1 MKKNSVMVKQVLM
14 SILTAGIF
22 SFSFS
27 SCSQDDIL
35 ISGGVNSEMES
46 EYSGPALE
54 SYGLNFQDFI
64 QAGDVQILD
73 ADTTQISVSK
83 AFADKIGIKSFPGHP
98 MGIRQSNEEDAYMCK
113 ATRQKLVGDRYIIDV
128 APCSMAELL
137 KGQKF
142 MMSSDLYVN
151 TDPGKT
157 RTRAAELN
165 IPEYAA
171 KYVDDDNVIHPVA
184 VTYRPATGELG
195 VTRSGIS
202 HYGTFSTEDIMMAR
216 QNDGTRWW
224 PLDEIKEWVEDKAK
238 KAYEYTKKETSY
250 NVNKYYRDKSLVQEN
265 TTFEKKIEFGPKAKR
280 KGEKP
285 DTFNVTVK
293 LPVDFALTY
302 NFILDAT
309 GSLVS
314 LPTVNNFE
322 TSVAGTFEFSPQV
335 TLGFSKKFE
344 IPEDKQRLKLAEF
357 PSVSLHFTIGIIPV
371 TINIDPYVF
380 LKFEGEVSGS
390 AYTGIKYHYASHFK
404 LGCAYRNGWNFI
416 NEYQTDDN
424 SLTMIPPTA
433 QFKAHA
439 GIGLMLGADVIVM
452 KLAGPKIAIGPKLT
466 ADAEL
471 RLNQDADQCYFK
483 SSVDV
488 GFVGEIGAK
497 LKIWKWELGDISKD
511 FVFGDS
517 YNIFHYNF
525 PHEEGDD
532 RNGNLDRV
540 MKLLMPFKNL

>member
-1 MKKNSVMVKQVLM
+1 MTTKKNLVKMVLM
-14 SILTAGIF
+14 STLTAGTMF
-22 SFSFS
+22 GFTA
-27 SCSQDDIL
+27 CSDDSDL
-35 ISGGVNSEMES
+35 VNDNFNTPLEK
-46 EYSGPALE
+46 EYNGPALE
-54 SYGLNFQDFI
+54 SLGLNFQDFV
-64 QAGDVQILD
+64 AEGDVRIVD

-83 AFADKIGIKSFPGHP
+83 AFADKMGIKSFAGHP
-98 MGIRQSNEEDAYMCK
+98 MGIRQSMEENAYMCK
-113 ATRQKLVGDRYIIDV
+113 ATKQCLVGDRYIIDV
-128 APCSMAELL
+128 VPCSLAELL
-137 KGQKF
+137 NGQEFKL
-142 MMSSDLYVN
+142 SSDLFVN
-151 TDPGKT
+151 QDPAKT

-165 IPEYAA
+165 IPEYSA
-171 KYVDDDNVIHPVA
+171 KFVDDDNVIHPVA

-195 VTRSGIS
+195 VTRSS
-202 HYGTFSTEDIMMAR
+202 LTAYGTFSTEDIMIAR
-216 QNDGTRWW
+216 QSEGSRWW
-224 PLDEIKEWVEDKAK
+224 PLDEIKDWVKDKAK
-238 KAYEYTKKETSY
+238 KAYEYVNEETTY
-250 NVNKYYRDKSLVQEN
+250 NVNKYYRDKSLVQDN
-265 TTFEKKIEFGPKAKR
+265 TTFEKKFEFGPKPKK

-309 GSLVS
+309 GSMVS
-314 LPTVNNFE
+314 LPKVNNFE

-335 TLGFSKKFE
+335 TIGFSKKFE
-344 IPEDKQRLKLAEF
+344 IPEDKQRLKIAEF

-371 TINIDPYVF
+371 TVNIDPYVF

-404 LGCAYRNGWNFI
+404 LGCTYKNGWDFI

-424 SLTMIPPTA
+424 TLSMIPPTA
-433 QFKAHA
+433 EFKAHA

-471 RLNQDADQCYFK
+471 RLNQDVDQCYFK

>member
-151 TDPGKT
+151 TDPEKT

>member
-98 MGIRQSNEEDAYMCK
+98 MGIRQSNEEDSYMCK

-202 HYGTFSTEDIMMAR
+202 HYGTFSTEDIMIAR

-224 PLDEIKEWVEDKAK
+224 PLDEIKDWVVDKAK
-238 KAYEYTKKETSY
+238 KAYEFADKETSY

-488 GFVGEIGAK
+488 GFVGEVGAK
-497 LKIWKWELGDISKD
+497 LKIWKWELGDISQD
-511 FVFGDS
+511 FTFGDP

-525 PHEEGDD
+525 PHEKDDD

-540 MKLLMPFKNL
+540 MKLLMPFKN

>member
-1 MKKNSVMVKQVLM
+1 MKKNSVMVKQVFM

-35 ISGGVNSEMES
+35 ISGGLNSEMES
-46 EYSGPALE
+46 EYSGPALG

-73 ADTTQISVSK
+73 ADTTQIAVSK

-142 MMSSDLYVN
+142 NMSSDLYVN
-151 TDPGKT
+151 TDPEKT

-224 PLDEIKEWVEDKAK
+224 PLDEIKDWVVDKAK
-238 KAYEYTKKETSY
+238 KAYEFADKNTKYT
-250 NVNKYYRDKSLVQEN
+250 VNKYYRDKSLVQEN

-285 DTFNVTVK
+285 DTFNVTVT

-309 GSLVS
+309 GSAVS
-314 LPTVNNFE
+314 LPDVRNFE

-344 IPEDKQRLKLAEF
+344 IPEDKQRLKLAKF
-357 PSVSLHFTIGIIPV
+357 PSVSLHFTIGIIPITV
-371 TINIDPYVF
+371 NIDPYVF

-404 LGCAYRNGWNFI
+404 LGCTYKNGWDFI
-416 NEYQTDDN
+416 SEYQTDDN
-424 SLTMIPPTA
+424 TLSMIPPTA
-433 QFKAHA
+433 EFKAHA

-452 KLAGPKIAIGPKLT
+452 KLAGPKIALGPKLT

-471 RLNQDADQCYFK
+471 RLNQDVDQCHFK
-483 SSVDV
+483 SSVNV
-488 GFVGEIGAK
+488 GFVGEVGAK
-497 LKIWKWELGDISKD
+497 LKIWEWELGDITQD
-511 FVFGDS
+511 FNFGEP

-540 MKLLMPFKNL
+540 MKLLMPFKN